1 MVGIT
6 HSQVATYADQVG
18 AEINKAEWND
28 NHVVTDDAFTIA
40 KTAGLQ
46 AALDSRTSMKQVEL
60 DFGSLPLSSS
70 SFIISDTSITA
81 TSLVTAQVAYDA
93 PTGKEL
99 DEIEMDEFSIKCGQN
114 NAGVGFSMFMNATD
128 GSLLAGTFLVN
139 YTVVYE

>member
-28 NHVVTDDAFTIA
+28 NHVVTDNAFTIA

-46 AALDSRTSMKQVEL
+46 DALDTRTSMKQVEI
-60 DFGSLPLSSS
+60 DFGTTPLSSS
-70 SFIISDTSITA
+70 SFTIADTSITA
-81 TSLVTAQVAYDA
+81 TSLISAQVAYDA

-114 NAGVGFSMFMNATD
+114 NAGVGFSIFMNATD
-128 GSLLAGTFLVN
+128 GSLLADSFKIN
-139 YTVVYE
+139 YTVVYA